1 VLPDV
6 DHANVL
12 NPILREKGIKTLL
25 GVPLIAREEVIG
37 VLHVGTLVHHEF
49 RDDDVQLLQLVGE
62 RAALAIERS
71 RLHEEAMRFDELQR
85 NFVAIA
91 SHELRT
97 PAASVYGALATLR
110 GRRDAL
116 PSDTIDQLN
125 EIAWQES
132 DRMRRLIEQLLDLS
146 RVDAGRMKLS
156 RQQVDARQFV
166 ARAVGPSSDVE
177 IEIGEG
183 IVADVDPVILERVVS
198 NLVANARAY
207 GRPPIHVTAAV
218 DGATLTIVIEDEGVG
233 VPMEIVPRLFDRFVR
248 GREGHGSGLG
258 LAIARA
264 YTAAHGG
271 DLRYRRATRGARFE
285 IVLPDAL

>member
-1 VLPDV
+1 M
-6 DHANVL
+6 
-12 NPILREKGIKTLL
+12 
-25 GVPLIAREEVIG
+25 
-37 VLHVGTLVHHEF
+37 
-49 RDDDVQLLQLVGE
+49 Q
-62 RAALAIERS
+62 
-71 RLHEEAMRFDELQR
+71 FDELQR